1 MNERQ
6 PRSFFYAAVATLSTQ
21 ENIIHCQ
28 SCRSLRGT
36 RGERHVPRPGQM
48 LANFSAGFFSFIFPA
63 KNPEKPLPPSSSA
76 FQDRKGTMYCK
87 PITRF
92 LTIKKRLISRRQV
105 RTLRA
110 AFCQAFARLFFPQH
124 RCRTSKPAHEYFI
137 N

>member
-1 MNERQ
+1 MSGNPAHFFMR
-6 PRSFFYAAVATLSTQ
+6 RSL
-21 ENIIHCQ
+21 HCQ
-28 SCRSLRGT
+28 RKKILYTVNRVARYEELAASDTS
-36 RGERHVPRPGQM
+36 PDPGKCWR
-48 LANFSAGFFSFIFPA
+48 IFPLDFFLLSFPLKIP
-63 KNPEKPLPPSSSA
+63 KNPYPHFSSA
-76 FQDRKGTMYCK
+76 FQGRKRTMYCK